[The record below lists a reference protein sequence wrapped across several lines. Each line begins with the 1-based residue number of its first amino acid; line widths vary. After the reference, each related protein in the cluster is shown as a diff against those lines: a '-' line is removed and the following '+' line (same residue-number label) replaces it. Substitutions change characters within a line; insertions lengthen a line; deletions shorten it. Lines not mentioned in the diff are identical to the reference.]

1 MTRFLSGTFFAEEGG
16 GPHFDDFQKE
26 KGTLMGSFVEN
37 GGPDGNQLIQEDRGA
52 KGSQN
57 ATYTRALA
65 TLGSEEHLKARIYDL
80 ECQLGQREEEIIKL
94 KAETS
99 EETQR
104 LKSELQAMGL
114 LLNAKEERI
123 RRSNM
128 RNKRQIYFR

>member
-1 MTRFLSGTFFAEEGG
+1 
-16 GPHFDDFQKE
+16 
-26 KGTLMGSFVEN
+26 MGSFVEN
-37 GGPDGNQLIQEDRGA
+37 QGSDSNQLIPEHLGA
-52 KGSQN
+52 MGSQN
-57 ATYTRALA
+57 ATYTTTIA
-65 TLGSEEHLKARIYDL
+65 TLESEEHLKARIHDL

-94 KAETS
+94 KAEIS

-128 RNKRQIYFR
+128 RNKRRIYFR

>member
-1 MTRFLSGTFFAEEGG
+1 
-16 GPHFDDFQKE
+16 
-26 KGTLMGSFVEN
+26 MGSFVEN
-37 GGPDGNQLIQEDRGA
+37 QGPDSNQLIQEHLGA

-65 TLGSEEHLKARIYDL
+65 AMGSEEHLIARIHDL
-80 ECQLGQREEEIIKL
+80 ECQVGQREEEIIKL
-94 KAETS
+94 KAEIS

-128 RNKRQIYFR
+128 RNKRRIYFR